1 MCKISHKL
9 GIIRQIE
16 SLFHDSVKEAR
27 ADFGDHHTTG
37 NRDIVSTR
45 SNAYWKANLRL
56 IAWCLTLWGA
66 VSYGCGILFVEQLN
80 HFSLG
85 GYKLGFWFAQQ
96 GAMYVFVALIFFYNW
111 RVTKLDQRY
120 RSERDP
126 RDDA

>member
-1 MCKISHKL
+1 MC
-9 GIIRQIE
+9 G
-16 SLFHDSVKEAR
+16 
-27 ADFGDHHTTG
+27 HHTKSHRG
-37 NRDIVSTR
+37 LVGTR

-56 IAWCLTLWGA
+56 IALCLTLWGA

-120 RSERDP
+120 RAERDTG
-126 RDDA
+126 DDA

>member
-1 MCKISHKL
+1 M
-9 GIIRQIE
+9 
-16 SLFHDSVKEAR
+16 
-27 ADFGDHHTTG
+27 
-37 NRDIVSTR
+37 STR

-56 IAWCLTLWGA
+56 IALCLAVWGA

-80 HFSLG
+80 YFSLG

-120 RSERDP
+120 RAGRDEQ
-126 RDDA
+126 DDA

>member
-1 MCKISHKL
+1 
-9 GIIRQIE
+9 
-16 SLFHDSVKEAR
+16 
-27 ADFGDHHTTG
+27 
-37 NRDIVSTR
+37 VSTR

-111 RVTKLDQRY
+111 RVAKLDQRY
-120 RSERDP
+120 RAGRDT
-126 RDDA
+126 RDGA